1 MMMNRDDKIHDKMM
15 EFETERLIKQLQC
28 LDKDISMDEFQR
40 YAKDYIKPLDELFK
54 KIKCVQEQGLKD
66 DICYIN
72 IYFLHSSFQKGI
84 VELLVE
90 AYDEKGIFDK
100 EPISIQYSLK
110 EMTEATKKDWVDYE
124 KYMNSQ
130 IIQIKYSE
138 LHPYYIELAKAYMKM
153 IKEIYNSFVPI
164 IVYLESYQEMKVS
177 DNIVIGFGEYGCSC
191 VPIYGEINSN
201 NDEDI
206 LADEVLFD

>member
-1 MMMNRDDKIHDKMM
+1 MSRDDKIRDKMM
-15 EFETERLIKQLQC
+15 EFEGERLLKKLQC
-28 LDKDISMDEFQR
+28 LDQDMSMDEFQR
-40 YAKDYIKPLDELFK
+40 YAKEFIKPLDKLFK
-54 KIKCVQEQGLKD
+54 EIKSVQDMELKG
-66 DICYIN
+66 DICFIN
-72 IYFLHSSFQKGI
+72 IYFLHSSFQKGM

-100 EPISIQYSLK
+100 EPISIQYSLQ
-110 EMTEATKKDWVDYE
+110 EMTDASKKDWNDYE

-153 IKEIYNSFVPI
+153 IKEIYNSFVPV